1 MTAEAAS
8 SSSSLEPAR
17 NKQGADKT
25 SDVDYQHLPE
35 RVKRAI
41 RHQQDASEILIG
53 WVQLAVVGLY
63 SALLYLL
70 SPKTFTS
77 EAAFAPVPW
86 VLGGYL
92 AFSSGEAGRRPS
104 PVRAPDWLALSLGRC
119 SIWGFCSVS
128 SGASI
133 CNICSRRPFI

>member
-8 SSSSLEPAR
+8 SSNPSEI
-17 NKQGADKT
+17 
-25 SDVDYQHLPE
+25 DYQHLPE

-53 WVQLAVVGLY
+53 WVQLAVVGLFGV
-63 SALLYLL
+63 LYLL

-104 PVRAPDWLALSLGRC
+104 PEGAPDWLALSLGAC